1 MPNKSWRLLVEL
13 RGAGVSLEGNIG
25 EISFADLIQM
35 CAHIKC
41 TGALVVELPPSAGAG
56 PGRFFFEAGE
66 LRDAVLGA
74 DRGAAAVYRALAL
87 RQGAFHVDPGARS
100 SERRIFSSVG

>member
-35 CAHIKC
+35 SALIKC
-41 TGALVVELPPSAGAG
+41 TGALVAELPASVGQEPA
-56 PGRFFFEAGE
+56 RFFFEAGE
-66 LRDAVLGA
+66 LCRGVVGHLP
-74 DRGAAAVYRALAL
+74 GAAAVHRALGPES
-87 RQGAFHVDPGARS
+87 GAFPLEAGRRS
-100 SERRIFSSVG
+100 P